1 MLFYFSKN
9 ANFRLGRCHQHSERE
24 PKKSPL
30 WTWAGMGNLKIHRG
44 MFCLLG
50 LGGNHGVLF
59 DLNERKQAKVLT
71 IFLVEQRHLKNG
83 YKRMDQQTG
92 KGWTGKR
99 TK

>member
-1 MLFYFSKN
+1 
-9 ANFRLGRCHQHSERE
+9 
-24 PKKSPL
+24 
-30 WTWAGMGNLKIHRG
+30 MGNLKIHRG

-71 IFLVEQRHLKNG
+71 SFLVEQRDLKTG